1 MRPFLLATFLLAACG
16 GGAPRAT
23 EPPVAGA
30 RAWASALSAEDPDRG
45 YALLARSVQKR
56 VPKALFAEKWR
67 EAKRERDRQATA
79 LASALGQSGQRGE
92 RARVTA
98 GKDGV
103 GLVHEAGGWRLESPL
118 LYPVRADSPQAALR
132 GLAQAIADRDVDGVL
147 RLMSRA
153 RRERLQERLRGLA
166 RGLEQH
172 AGDPIELVRDR
183 AVLRWSDGVVRW
195 RIVLVRESGEWRLDD
210 IDSE

>member
-1 MRPFLLATFLLAACG
+1 MRAGLVLLLCAACG

-30 RAWASALSAEDPDRG
+30 RAWASALSADDPDRG
-45 YALLARSVQKR
+45 YALLARDVQKR
-56 VPKALFAEKWR
+56 VPQALFAERWR
-67 EAKRERDRQATA
+67 EAKPERDRQAAA
-79 LASALGQSGQRGE
+79 LAGALGQSGQRGE
-92 RARVTA
+92 RGRLSS
-98 GKDGV
+98 GKDAV
-103 GLVHEAGGWRLESPL
+103 GLVHEAGGWRLETPL
-118 LYPVRADSPQAALR
+118 LFPIRADSPQSALR
-132 GLAQAIADRDVDGVL
+132 GLATAISERDVEGVL

-195 RIVLVRESGEWRLDD
+195 RIVLVREGGEWRLDD

>member
-1 MRPFLLATFLLAACG
+1 MRALLLVTLVACA

-30 RAWASALSAEDPDRG
+30 RAWSAALAADSPDRG
-45 YALLARSVQKR
+45 YDLLAKTVQKR
-56 VPKALFAEKWR
+56 VPKALFAERWKT
-67 EAKRERDRQATA
+67 AQKERARQATA
-79 LASALGQSGQRGE
+79 LTSALGQSGQRGE
-92 RARVTA
+92 RARFRA
-98 GKDGV
+98 GKDSV

-118 LYPVRADSPQAALR
+118 LQPLRADSPQAALR
-132 GLAQAIADRDVDGVL
+132 GLAGAIGERDVEAVL

-183 AVLRWSDGVVRW
+183 AVLRWSDGTVRW
-195 RIVLVRESGEWRLDD
+195 RIVLVRENGEWRLDD